1 MITKFQRH
9 INKCSEQGAQIYSL
23 MKQYNG
29 GQDVDF
35 ANITDEWLYG
45 WGEYMTERV
54 CGNSARTYFSIV
66 KTALR
71 KAKLVYPRSVM
82 TDNFAD
88 ILKVKATKSVRCYL
102 TTDDLK
108 KIEAYQPKNK
118 TERAVWAQFLIGAYT
133 GARQSDYR
141 VMKPDNIA
149 NGKLTYISQKTHI
162 RATIPVKPIVAE
174 LLNEV
179 NELREV
185 TLMTFNKVIRRICET
200 VGVNDTVRV
209 YKAGE
214 QLNGEKWRYIS
225 SHTARIS
232 FATNLY
238 LAGLD
243 VVTIA
248 KMMGHSNISQTF
260 RYIAAEKIELNEAA
274 AEFFK

>member
-9 INKCSEQGAQIYSL
+9 LCKRSEQGEFVYSL
-23 MKQYNG
+23 MKQYNEG
-29 GQDVDF
+29 KDVDF
-35 ANITDEWLYG
+35 TIITDEWLYG
-45 WGEYMTERV
+45 WSEYITERV

-71 KAKLVYPRSVM
+71 KAKLVYPRSVA

-88 ILKVKATKSVRCYL
+88 ILRVKATKSVRCYL
-102 TTDDLK
+102 TTDELR

-118 TERAVWAQFLIGAYT
+118 TERTVWAQFLIGAYT

-162 RATIPVKPIVAE
+162 RASVPVKPIVAE
-174 LLNEV
+174 LLNEA
-179 NELREV
+179 NELRDV
-185 TLMTFNKVIRRICET
+185 SLVAFNNVIRRICES
-200 VGVNDTVRV
+200 VGINEVVRV
-209 YKAGE
+209 YRAGKQKE
-214 QLNGEKWRYIS
+214 GAKWQYIS

-274 AEFFK
+274 ADFFK